1 MSEAII
7 VAVITGLCAIGS
19 QLASSAKL
27 TKELYSKLDTQS
39 QLSDERLRSEIALV
53 KSDIA
58 ELRKTVEKH
67 NNVVERVYRIEQDLA
82 VQGEKLDVANNRI
95 KDLET
100 ITAG

>member
-27 TKELYSKLDTQS
+27 TKELYSKLDKQS
-39 QLSDERLRSEIALV
+39 ELSDERLRSEIQLV
-53 KSDIA
+53 KADIA

-67 NNVVERVYRIEQDLA
+67 NGMIERTYKLEKEVA
-82 VQGEKLDVANNRI
+82 VQGEMIAVANNRI
-95 KDLET
+95 KDLENLQH
-100 ITAG
+100 